1 MNQPDIHIDNRC
13 WSRLL
18 EGDKEAL
25 FELYNR
31 YYHSLLFIGLKHI
44 HDSDLVKDV
53 IQQQFLYFWEKR
65 TGLLPAKNV
74 KSYII
79 ISFLRRLTSDWVR
92 SRKTVSLEVAWS
104 RKEEEEFCESSCE
117 ELLILKDGHDSIC
130 RNLAQVINS
139 LPARQRELI
148 QLRFYDGLGYDTIAE
163 KTGLAHRTIY
173 NKIHEALARIRE
185 GLSQS
190 SSSTG
195 VKSIIYLLMAFLQ
208 GFLSNNG

>member
-18 EGDKEAL
+18 DGDKEAL
-25 FELYNR
+25 FELYTR

-44 HDSDLVKDV
+44 PDADLVKDV

-65 TGLLPAKNV
+65 NGLLPARNV

-79 ISFLRRLTSDWVR
+79 ISFLRRLTGDWVR
-92 SRKTVSLEVAWS
+92 ARKTVSLEVAWS
-104 RKEEEEFCESSCE
+104 CKEEEQFSEVSRE
-117 ELLILKDGHDSIC
+117 ETLRLIDGHESVC
-130 RNLAQVINS
+130 RNLAQIINN

-148 QLRFYDGLGYDTIAE
+148 QLRFYDGLGYDAIVE

-173 NKIHEALARIRE
+173 NKIHEALGRIKE
-185 GLSQS
+185 GLLHSPA
-190 SSSTG
+190 STHI
-195 VKSIIYLLMAFLQ
+195 KSILYLLIALLP
-208 GFLSNNG
+208 GILVNNG

>member
-18 EGDKEAL
+18 EGDREAL
-25 FELYNR
+25 FELYSR

-79 ISFLRRLTSDWVR
+79 ISFLRRLTSDWVK

-104 RKEEEEFCESSCE
+104 RKEEEEFCEASCE
-117 ELLILKDGHDSIC
+117 ELLILKDRSEEHTS
-130 RNLAQVINS
+130 
-139 LPARQRELI
+139 EL
-148 QLRFYDGLGYDTIAE
+148 Q
-163 KTGLAHRTIY
+163 
-173 NKIHEALARIRE
+173 
-185 GLSQS
+185 SQS
-190 SSSTG
+190 NL
-195 VKSIIYLLMAFLQ
+195 VCRLLLEKKKKRK
-208 GFLSNNG
+208 